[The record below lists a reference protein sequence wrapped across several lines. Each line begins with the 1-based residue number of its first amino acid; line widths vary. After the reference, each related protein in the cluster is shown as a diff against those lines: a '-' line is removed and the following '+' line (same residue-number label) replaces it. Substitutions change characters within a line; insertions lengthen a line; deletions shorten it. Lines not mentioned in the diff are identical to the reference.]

1 MIKNYFQVNN
11 SSKLSKKILIQPL
24 FVDQKIKTS
33 KYIKGLGNNRSW
45 SLSNILK
52 TIEKD
57 LKKGIFNFLLF
68 IVPSSKQKSPE
79 DFSYHFEVIQN
90 IKKQFGTDIVLLVD
104 TCLCSLTIDGHCGVT
119 HQKKIDLFKTHYSLG
134 LAANTYLEAG
144 ADIIA
149 PSDMM
154 KNTTKYLRKIFNQNN
169 FSNIPI
175 LSYSSKFKSNFYGPF
190 RGAAKSTPKGFDRSS
205 YQLPIQDRK
214 KAIKSSI
221 NNAAQGANYLMV
233 KPAMTSIDL
242 IKEIKDQTL
251 LPTGSYQVSGEYASL
266 LMLDK
271 NKFGNYIELLNESL
285 LVLKRAKSD
294 FIITYGARDIAKYI

>member
-175 LSYSSKFKSNFYGPF
+175 MSYSSKFKSNFYGPF

>member
-1 MIKNYFQVNN
+1 M
-11 SSKLSKKILIQPL
+11 
-24 FVDQKIKTS
+24 
-33 KYIKGLGNNRSW
+33 
-45 SLSNILK
+45 
-52 TIEKD
+52 
-57 LKKGIFNFLLF
+57 
-68 IVPSSKQKSPE
+68 
-79 DFSYHFEVIQN
+79 
-90 IKKQFGTDIVLLVD
+90 
-104 TCLCSLTIDGHCGVT
+104 
-119 HQKKIDLFKTHYSLG
+119 
-134 LAANTYLEAG
+134 
-144 ADIIA
+144 
-149 PSDMM
+149 
-154 KNTTKYLRKIFNQNN
+154 
-169 FSNIPI
+169 
-175 LSYSSKFKSNFYGPF
+175 SYSSKFKSNFYGPF

>member
-33 KYIKGLGNNRSW
+33 KYIKGLGDNRSW

-175 LSYSSKFKSNFYGPF
+175 MSYSSKFKSNFYGPF

-233 KPAMTSIDL
+233 KPAITSIDL

>member
-33 KYIKGLGNNRSW
+33 KYIKGLGDNRSW

-175 LSYSSKFKSNFYGPF
+175 MSYSSKFKSNFYGPF

-266 LMLDK
+266 IMLDK

-294 FIITYGARDIAKYI
+294 FIITYGARDIAEYI

>member
-33 KYIKGLGNNRSW
+33 KYIKGLGDNRSW
-45 SLSNILK
+45 SLRNILK

-175 LSYSSKFKSNFYGPF
+175 MSYSSKFKSNFYGPF

-294 FIITYGARDIAKYI
+294 FIITYGARDIANYI

>member
-33 KYIKGLGNNRSW
+33 KYLKGLGDNRSW

-104 TCLCSLTIDGHCGVT
+104 TCLCSLTIDGHCGIT

-169 FSNIPI
+169 FSDIPI
-175 LSYSSKFKSNFYGPF
+175 MSYSSKFKSNFYGPF

>member
-33 KYIKGLGNNRSW
+33 KYIKGLGDNRSW
-45 SLSNILK
+45 SLSTILK

-175 LSYSSKFKSNFYGPF
+175 MSYSSKFKSNFYGPF

>member
-33 KYIKGLGNNRSW
+33 KYIKGLGDNRSW

-175 LSYSSKFKSNFYGPF
+175 MSYSSKFKSNFYGPF
-190 RGAAKSTPKGFDRSS
+190 RGAAKSIPKGFDRSS

>member
-33 KYIKGLGNNRSW
+33 KYIKGLGDNRSW

-175 LSYSSKFKSNFYGPF
+175 MSYSSKFKSNFYGPF

>member
-33 KYIKGLGNNRSW
+33 KYIKGLGDNRSW

-154 KNTTKYLRKIFNQNN
+154 KNTTKYLRKILNQNN

-175 LSYSSKFKSNFYGPF
+175 MSYSSKFKSNFYGPF

>member
-1 MIKNYFQVNN
+1 MIKNYFKVNN

-33 KYIKGLGNNRSW
+33 KYIKGLGDNRSW

-175 LSYSSKFKSNFYGPF
+175 MSYSSKFKSNFYGPF

>member
-33 KYIKGLGNNRSW
+33 KYIKGLGDNRSW

>member
-33 KYIKGLGNNRSW
+33 KYIKGLGDNRSW

-154 KNTTKYLRKIFNQNN
+154 KNTTKYLRKIFSQNS

-175 LSYSSKFKSNFYGPF
+175 MSYSSKFKSNFYGPF

>member
-33 KYIKGLGNNRSW
+33 KYIKGLGDNRSW

-154 KNTTKYLRKIFNQNN
+154 KNTTKYLRKIFNQNY

-175 LSYSSKFKSNFYGPF
+175 MSYSSKFKSNFYGPF

>member
-33 KYIKGLGNNRSW
+33 KYIKGLGDNRSW

-154 KNTTKYLRKIFNQNN
+154 KNTTKYLRKILNQNN

-175 LSYSSKFKSNFYGPF
+175 MSYSSKFKSNFYGPF
-190 RGAAKSTPKGFDRSS
+190 RGAAKSTPKGFDRSY

>member
-33 KYIKGLGNNRSW
+33 KYIKGLGDNRSW

-175 LSYSSKFKSNFYGPF
+175 MSYSSKFKSNFYGPF
-190 RGAAKSTPKGFDRSS
+190 RGAAKSLS
-205 YQLPIQDRK
+205 
-214 KAIKSSI
+214 
-221 NNAAQGANYLMV
+221 
-233 KPAMTSIDL
+233 L
-242 IKEIKDQTL
+242 IHI
-251 LPTGSYQVSGEYASL
+251 
-266 LMLDK
+266 
-271 NKFGNYIELLNESL
+271 
-285 LVLKRAKSD
+285 
-294 FIITYGARDIAKYI
+294 

>member
-11 SSKLSKKILIQPL
+11 SPKLSKKILIQPL

-175 LSYSSKFKSNFYGPF
+175 MSYSSKFKSNFYGPF
-190 RGAAKSTPKGFDRSS
+190 RGATKSTPKGFDRSS

>member
-33 KYIKGLGNNRSW
+33 KYIKGLGDNRSW

-119 HQKKIDLFKTHYSLG
+119 HKKKIDLFKTHYSLG

-175 LSYSSKFKSNFYGPF
+175 MSYSSKFKSNFYGPF

-233 KPAMTSIDL
+233 KPAITSIDL

>member
-24 FVDQKIKTS
+24 FVDQKIKKS
-33 KYIKGLGNNRSW
+33 KYIKGLGDNRSW

-90 IKKQFGTDIVLLVD
+90 IKKQFGRDIVLLVD

-119 HQKKIDLFKTHYSLG
+119 HQKKIDLSKTHYSLG

-154 KNTTKYLRKIFNQNN
+154 KNTTKYLRKIFNQNY

-175 LSYSSKFKSNFYGPF
+175 MSYSSKFKSNFYGPF

>member
-33 KYIKGLGNNRSW
+33 KYIKGLGDNRSW

-175 LSYSSKFKSNFYGPF
+175 MSYSSKFKSNFYGPF

-266 LMLDK
+266 IMLDK

>member
-169 FSNIPI
+169 FSDIPI
-175 LSYSSKFKSNFYGPF
+175 MSYSSKFKSNFYGPF

>member
-33 KYIKGLGNNRSW
+33 KYIKGLGDNRSW

-104 TCLCSLTIDGHCGVT
+104 TCLCSLTMDGHCGVT

>member
-33 KYIKGLGNNRSW
+33 KYIKGLGDNRSW

-154 KNTTKYLRKIFNQNN
+154 KNTTKYLRNIFNQNN

-175 LSYSSKFKSNFYGPF
+175 MSYSSKFKSNFYGPF

>member
-33 KYIKGLGNNRSW
+33 KYIKGLGDNRSW

-175 LSYSSKFKSNFYGPF
+175 MSYSSKFKSNFYGPF

-266 LMLDK
+266 IMLDK
-271 NKFGNYIELLNESL
+271 NKFGDYIELLNESL

>member
-33 KYIKGLGNNRSW
+33 KYIKGLGDNRSW

-175 LSYSSKFKSNFYGPF
+175 MSYSSKFKSNFYGPF

-285 LVLKRAKSD
+285 LVLKRARSD

>member
-33 KYIKGLGNNRSW
+33 KYIKGLGDNRSW

-175 LSYSSKFKSNFYGPF
+175 MSYSSKFKSNFYGPF

-294 FIITYGARDIAKYI
+294 FIITYGARDIANYI